1 MDNLEICFDL
11 ETCARTAHSAVMS
24 IGAVPWTRDTEA
36 ARPFLDL
43 QEDGFFFET
52 IDLRQCV
59 MDGFEFDQATVDW
72 WSRQNDA
79 AKAAIMC
86 QDPVTLDVAVERFA
100 AWIGRLMAHF
110 SVPKGHVSVWC
121 QGSDFDAA
129 ILRHICYKYDI
140 QMPFAYYDVRDCRT
154 YIKEATDIIVRSMGH
169 DALTHEDE
177 KAFMQEIMLRN
188 LPDEELIN
196 KQPHS
201 ALSDC
206 RFSILRTWSLMCELR
221 HGFSFPENPKE
232 P

>member
-1 MDNLEICFDL
+1 MENLEICFDL
-11 ETCARTAHSAVMS
+11 ETCACTAHSAVMS

-43 QEDGFFFET
+43 KEDGFFFET

-59 MDGFEFDQATVDW
+59 MDGFEFDQATIDW
-72 WSRQNDA
+72 WSRQNDD

-86 QDPVTLDVAVERFA
+86 QEPVTLDVAVIRFA
-100 AWIGRLMAHF
+100 AWIKRLMATLN
-110 SVPKGHVSVWC
+110 VPDGHVSVWC

-140 QMPFAYYDVRDCRT
+140 QMPFAYYDIRDCRT
-154 YIKEATDIIVRSMGH
+154 YIKEASDIIRCSEGIASFTH
-169 DALTHEDE
+169 DEE
-177 KAFMQEIMLRN
+177 KIFMREIMRRN
-188 LPDEELIN
+188 LPDEELDN

-221 HGFSFPENPKE
+221 HGFSFAAE
-232 P
+232 PTEP